1 MPSAAWKLCDVFCIG
16 YENGVTLRSA
26 VSRSTLPVPG
36 QGHIGNTSDGQAG
49 LNMDH
54 ESAFVYGRPCDQP
67 GCAESADA

>member
-1 MPSAAWKLCDVFCIG
+1 MGTTI
-16 YENGVTLRSA
+16 
-26 VSRSTLPVPG
+26 
-36 QGHIGNTSDGQAG
+36 DGQAG